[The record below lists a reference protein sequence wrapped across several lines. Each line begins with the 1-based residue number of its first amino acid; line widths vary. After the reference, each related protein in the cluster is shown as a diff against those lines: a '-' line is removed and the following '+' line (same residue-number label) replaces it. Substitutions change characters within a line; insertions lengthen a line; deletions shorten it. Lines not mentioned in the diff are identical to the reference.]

1 MLGVENVWCDTRT
14 EQSSQKFVLWAGY
27 LLEAKQDVENALGS
41 RRFSF
46 SILVHSDTSAP
57 LVDFLSSSSVLQ
69 VGRLRVLP
77 SGDSGDV
84 KTHPAP
90 EKITHQSLANTPF

>member
-27 LLEAKQDVENALGS
+27 LLEAKQDVEDALAN

-69 VGRLRVLP
+69 VRV
-77 SGDSGDV
+77 
-84 KTHPAP
+84 TAYC
-90 EKITHQSLANTPF
+90 SLMP